1 VGNKAMNS
9 RERVIAALRFQNPD
23 RVPVDMWIHRATQLK
38 YGEDLDAL
46 LERYPLDIVRLFGP
60 TDRNFYPE
68 MSDVG
73 DIKDAWGSTWR
84 ILRQGING
92 EVKIPAIED
101 IAKVQEYHPPLEWL
115 AEEWQ
120 KHDDMI
126 DRKIEAGRKNNTFIY
141 GGYIEIFQRMQ
152 FIRGTENLLYDLAGE
167 PESAIILR
175 DKVTDYFKQ
184 YLGYWL
190 KKDVD
195 AIYFSDDFGTQR
207 SLLISPKMWRE
218 IFKPAYKEIMDI
230 VKESGKFIFY
240 HTCGHVLALYPEF
253 IELGIDA
260 VNSQIHCMGLE
271 NLAEKFA
278 GKITFW
284 GEMDRQSLLP
294 FGTPQEIYRAA
305 GMMKEKLFVNG
316 GGLIGHSVAGVD
328 VPLEN
333 IEAILTCWNKQ

>member
-1 VGNKAMNS
+1 MNS
-9 RERVIAALRFQNPD
+9 RERVIAALQFQNPD

-38 YGEDLDAL
+38 YGKDLDVL
-46 LERYPLDIVRLFGP
+46 LERHPLDIVRLFGP

-101 IAKVQEYHPPLEWL
+101 ISKVQEYQTPLEWL

-120 KHDDMI
+120 KHDDVI
-126 DRKIEAGRKNNTFIY
+126 DRKIEAGRKNNKFIL

-152 FIRGTENLLYDLAGE
+152 FIRGTENLLYDLAGD
-167 PESAIILR
+167 PESAFVLR

-184 YLGYWL
+184 YLRYWL

-207 SLLISPKMWRE
+207 SLLISPKMWME
-218 IFKPAYKEIMDI
+218 IFKPAYREMMTI
-230 VKESGKFIFY
+230 VKGSGKFIFY
-240 HTCGHVLALYPEF
+240 HTCGHVLPLYPEL

-271 NLAEKFA
+271 NVAEKFA
-278 GKITFW
+278 GRITFW
-284 GEMDRQSLLP
+284 GEMDRQNLLP
-294 FGTPQEIYRAA
+294 FGAPEEIYRSAA
-305 GMMKEKLFVNG
+305 LMKERLFVKG

-333 IEAILTCWNKQ
+333 IEAILTCWNR